1 MIMPKMK
8 TNQAA
13 SKRFKKT
20 KNGKFKRFQMGT
32 RHLKTAKSQKRIRNL
47 RQSSLVHESEAAR
60 VQRMLPYA

>member
-1 MIMPKMK
+1 MPKMK

-13 SKRFKKT
+13 AKRFKKT
-20 KNGKFKRFQMGT
+20 KSGKFKRFQMGT

-47 RQSSLVHESEAAR
+47 RQGAFIHESEAPK